1 MLKSPSFS
9 STLVT
14 LAGRHLSSLLHIRPD
29 YEVPPGSLCFSKVKT
44 FLETPGSLSWKPC
57 RVCLFLSSWRFFFPF
72 SSQRCPLPTD
82 MRRGPDTRFL
92 FCPVLKIFFWLW
104 KWPTLEQS
112 RKVLACLSNTLV
124 IKASRFF
131 STLVERKK
139 NTWDSESLG
148 PLTSHF
154 LNVSQ
159 PHSLTDSPP
168 NPLPPSF
175 LYTSATR
182 HTVYQEPG
190 LTASRLTQLSPCF
203 SSSLPDSQP
212 LV

>member
-1 MLKSPSFS
+1 
-9 STLVT
+9 
-14 LAGRHLSSLLHIRPD
+14 
-29 YEVPPGSLCFSKVKT
+29 
-44 FLETPGSLSWKPC
+44 
-57 RVCLFLSSWRFFFPF
+57 
-72 SSQRCPLPTD
+72 

-159 PHSLTDSPP
+159 PHSLTDPP
-168 NPLPPSF
+168 FTSFASLLPLHICHSTHCVSGARPHCLQVNSALTLLLVFPARQPTACLNTNTFLLNPLLCIGLSTWFEWLPSSYGF
-175 LYTSATR
+175 NCGFSKSQIWTSI
-182 HTVYQEPG
+182 
-190 LTASRLTQLSPCF
+190 
-203 SSSLPDSQP
+203 
-212 LV
+212 